1 MSFLAKSGES
11 SQTYKK
17 LVFLGLFYELMYNF
31 CTGIKIIFLDS
42 RFRGKAL
49 LRGPKNLFGVTP
61 WLDHG
66 IHKNNKNTNNFS
78 IFNWIPWS
86 SHGMTEVKLIHATT
100 PSGNDIEKH
109 ENDPLDLQ
117 QCC

>member
-1 MSFLAKSGES
+1 MSFPRKRES

-42 RFRGKAL
+42 RFRG
-49 LRGPKNLFGVTP
+49 
-61 WLDHG
+61 
-66 IHKNNKNTNNFS
+66 
-78 IFNWIPWS
+78 
-86 SHGMTEVKLIHATT
+86 
-100 PSGNDIEKH
+100 NDIEKH